1 MTSNPNE
8 RDLARDIRDGKEGE
22 VMATPEQTGI
32 NTFWLRPVGGGYE
45 WQVPR
50 RFVEI
55 VKRVEPT
62 PAAHG

>member
-1 MTSNPNE
+1 MTSSPNG
-8 RDLARDIRDGKEGE
+8 RDLARDVRSDTVGE
-22 VMATPEQTGI
+22 VMATPEQIGI

-55 VKRVEPT
+55 VKRAEPA
-62 PAAHG
+62 PAARG